1 MINSLA
7 NRNEKANI
15 SWHYVGNNC
24 LVGAFFDRFKD
35 TERLA
40 RLNCAFLM
48 RRPYQNRQIIG
59 VYGVCGDL

>member
-24 LVGAFFDRFKD
+24 LVGAFFDRFKN

-40 RLNCAFLM
+40 RLNCAFFNAAAAPKPANY
-48 RRPYQNRQIIG
+48 RRLRG
-59 VYGVCGDL
+59 LW